1 MKPQQTNEVEI
12 QNYFS
17 NILSDERKSGTK
29 ALSRIII
36 YIIRQHVVTI
46 PPTHNDFSF
55 EVTNYY

>member
-12 QNYFS
+12 QNPFS
-17 NILSDERKSGTK
+17 NILTDERKSSTK

-36 YIIRQHVVTI
+36 YITRQHVVTTL
-46 PPTHNDFSF
+46 PTHNDFSS